1 MKRLPSRATAA
12 LVLAAC
18 CHALPAAAEGGSYPS
33 MGVLVAVGLG
43 YLFLV
48 PLVATAL
55 AYGAMKLLRPKKVIL
70 GKRTFAAA
78 LLAWIASML
87 LFNYSSLDQYLSDNA
102 ALALGGVLVF
112 GIAFGVAY
120 VAPAATPPD
129 VPSL

>member
-1 MKRLPSRATAA
+1 MKRLPHRARAA
-12 LVLAAC
+12 LVLAVC

-55 AYGAMKLLRPKKVIL
+55 AYGAMKLLRPQKVIR
-70 GKRTFAAA
+70 GKRAFAAA

-87 LFNYSSLDQYLSDNA
+87 LFNYSSLDRYLSDNA
-102 ALALGGVLVF
+102 ALALGGALVF

-120 VAPAATPPD
+120 VAPAATPSNTH
-129 VPSL
+129 SL